1 MTSTRRFL
9 PLAVAVVAVA
19 SLWLFA
25 APAADAA
32 NGLIDRLSPA
42 CRDRG
47 ECDFCDALDGF
58 VILTRWIIGFSG
70 SIALALFVWFGF
82 RFIISAGRSEVV
94 AGAKRGLIGTALG
107 LAVVLVAW
115 EIINFTLLVAVTPSA
130 TLRTVLRDPQ
140 KVGQVALF
148 GGSSP
153 WYQYCPNRLKPRGRI
168 PGVTE
173 QTPAQNP

>member
-1 MTSTRRFL
+1 MTSSRRYL
-9 PLAVAVVAVA
+9 PIALATATVA
-19 SLWLFA
+19 SLWLLT

-32 NGLIDRLSPA
+32 SGLIDRLSPA
-42 CRDRG
+42 CRDQG
-47 ECDFCDALDGF
+47 LCDFCDALDGF

-82 RFIISAGRSEVV
+82 RFIISAGKSEVV
-94 AGAKRGLIGTALG
+94 QGAKRGLVGTALG
-107 LAVVLVAW
+107 LAIVLAAW

-148 GGSSP
+148 SGSSP
-153 WYQYCPNRLKPRGRI
+153 WYQYCPNRAKPRGRI
-168 PGVTE
+168 PGITE
-173 QTPAQNP
+173 TTTQNQ